1 VIPQPADTSE
11 EVKPADSGGS
21 WQGSASGLDLASD
34 RGLPQR
40 IVRILAQAII
50 EGRIESGA
58 RLSEPE
64 IAQQFGV
71 SRTPV
76 REALYALERD
86 GLVERP
92 PRKGARVAT
101 FKAKQVK
108 DIYVCRALIYGRS
121 ANLATPLLG
130 DKQLDELEESTEQMV
145 EAVQKGDI
153 LAYYHLN
160 IAFHDYLARLND
172 NAMLLKLMSDM
183 GNITLR
189 LRFMSLTIP
198 GRALYSAHVHRTEL
212 MQRFRA
218 HDARGAE
225 KSVHHLIASAGDAVL
240 AHFFNI
246 PSAPVATLI
255 HDW

>member
-1 VIPQPADTSE
+1 MLDPTPGTADGDLASPQ
-11 EVKPADSGGS
+11 GS
-21 WQGSASGLDLASD
+21 WQGAAGDLGLASD

-40 IVRILAQAII
+40 IAKSLAQAII
-50 EGRIESGA
+50 EGRIDSGA

-101 FKAKQVK
+101 FKAKQVT

-121 ANLATPLLG
+121 ANLATPLLSEG
-130 DKQLDELEESTEQMV
+130 QLDELAANAQQMV
-145 EAVQKGDI
+145 EATQKGDI
-153 LAYYHLN
+153 VAYYNLN
-160 IAFHDYLARLND
+160 IAFHDYLAQITG

-183 GNITLR
+183 GNVTLR

-198 GRALYSAHVHRTEL
+198 GRALYSAHIHQTEL
-212 MQRFRA
+212 MERLRA

-225 KSVHHLIASAGDAVL
+225 KSVHHLISSAGDAVL
-240 AHFFNI
+240 AHFFGM
-246 PSAPVATLI
+246 PSSTVATII

>member
-1 VIPQPADTSE
+1 MIP
-11 EVKPADSGGS
+11 KPADSSGDVNLVGLQGS
-21 WQGSASGLDLASD
+21 WPGTAEDLDLASD

-40 IVRILAQAII
+40 IMKTLAQAII

-58 RLSEPE
+58 RLSEPD

-101 FKAKQVK
+101 FTAKQVK
-108 DIYVCRALIYGRS
+108 DIYVCRALVYGRS
-121 ANLATPLLG
+121 ANLATPLLS
-130 DKQLDELEESTEQMV
+130 DEQLDELQDCTEQMV
-145 EAVQKGDI
+145 KAAQQEDI
-153 LAYYHLN
+153 LAYYNLN
-160 IAFHDYLARLND
+160 ISFHDYLARVTE

-183 GNITLR
+183 GNVTLR

-198 GRALYSAHVHRTEL
+198 GRSLYSAHVHRTEL
-212 MQRFRA
+212 MERLRA

-225 KSVHHLIASAGDAVL
+225 KSVHHLISSAGDAVL